1 MEQKQN
7 LQIAISGPFEG
18 SFQETV
24 GGLRPLTPQMGECY
38 YLDPADKFLQNL
50 SSRGVPLLL
59 VSTRRP
65 PSMVMNSDS
74 DSQMNSLCTFHE
86 AHCIHSR

>member
-65 PSMVMNSDS
+65 SFDGDELRLRQSDERIVY
-74 DSQMNSLCTFHE
+74 LP
-86 AHCIHSR
+86 